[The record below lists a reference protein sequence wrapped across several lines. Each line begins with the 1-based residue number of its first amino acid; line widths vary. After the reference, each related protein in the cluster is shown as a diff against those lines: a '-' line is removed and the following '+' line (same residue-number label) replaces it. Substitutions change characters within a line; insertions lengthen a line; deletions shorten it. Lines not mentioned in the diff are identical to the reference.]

1 MEFKRDLSKPEN
13 REYWELIQTIDPII
27 PADSV
32 KAYYPLNLY
41 SRKQDLKLFLFTEK
55 DIWIIEQLGWSLK
68 IILHKNFQVETVNR
82 DFHTRN
88 RFEGSELSI
97 SLRGGEILKFNSKT
111 DGPNEDWTDTYSEYI
126 NNIFNFIVKAP

>member
-1 MEFKRDLSKPEN
+1 MEFKRELSKPEN
-13 REYWELIQTIDPII
+13 REYWEVIQTIDRVI

-41 SRKQDLKLFLFTEK
+41 SKKQDLKLFLFTEK
-55 DIWIIEQLGWSLK
+55 DIWIVEQSGWSIK
-68 IILHKNFQVETVNR
+68 IILHKNIQVETVSR

-97 SLRGGEILKFNSKT
+97 SLRGGEPLKFNSKT
-111 DGPNEDWTDTYSEYI
+111 DGPSEDWVDIYSEYVD
-126 NNIFNFIVKAP
+126 NIFDLIVKAP